1 MAVMGGPAGN
11 MGHSSPPR
19 PAPSLLWWK
28 PADVFP
34 QELSDVAGDRA
45 AVPVRQ
51 ILQGGVEL
59 LGHSDGYSF
68 A

>member
-11 MGHSSPPR
+11 MGQSSPPR
-19 PAPSLLWWK
+19 PASLLWWK

-34 QELSDVAGDRA
+34 QELSDVAGDIA

-51 ILQGGVEL
+51 ILQGGVDL
-59 LGHSDGYSF
+59 LGHVNIYKF
-68 A
+68 V